1 MLARPLIWKLATA
14 GVRDEKASYSGE
26 AQCDCAESPQ
36 QSRNTTSISLL
47 TASQENSR
55 CIQHRPCFPIVLK
68 GKARIC
74 RIAAARL
81 WASFSTHRP
90 H

>member
-1 MLARPLIWKLATA
+1 MLARQLIWKLATA
-14 GVRDEKASYSGE
+14 GMRDEKATYSGK
-26 AQCDCAESPQ
+26 ARCDCADSPQ
-36 QSRNTTSISLL
+36 QSRNTASISLL

-55 CIQHRPCFPIVLK
+55 CIQHRPRLPISRK
-68 GKARIC
+68 GSVRIR

-81 WASFSTHRP
+81 WASFATHKP